1 MFYKYMYYKSLKIK
15 ILIFFIGII
24 IFIPVE
30 SFSQSRDEL
39 MKKGIDYVYKVQ
51 FDSANIVFKTLIDRD
66 TKDPT
71 GYFLI
76 SMTEWWKI
84 YLNKN
89 DESNDEKYRSAV
101 DKCLKACDERLD
113 ENENDD
119 WVLFLKGGV
128 VGYRGFLNGLRD
140 NWLAAVDDGRE
151 GLSLLKRCVELNPS
165 NKDAL
170 LGIGLYNYAVNYVTD
185 RYPFLKTLLFFFP
198 TGNKEEGFAQLRDC
212 IENARFAKTEATV
225 VMCYVYLSYEKNYYE
240 AEKYADK
247 FYKQYPENPAA
258 EKYLANSYTG
268 QGRWSESIGLWDSI
282 LTKINSSKPGYNNTY
297 LKREALY
304 YLGLSY
310 QKTGNL
316 DEAVKYYSESLNM
329 SRELDKDKQSPQQVF
344 SALGLG
350 MIYDLKGNRGEAI
363 RYYNMVLDMRDIEGS
378 HDLANNFK
386 EKGYR

>member
-1 MFYKYMYYKSLKIK
+1 MTKSQIK
-15 ILIFFIGII
+15 ITLVILTVLILLGS
-24 IFIPVE
+24 VK
-30 SFSQSRDEL
+30 SFAQSRDEL
-39 MKKGIDYVYKVQ
+39 MTKGIDYVYKIK
-51 FDSANIVFKTLIDRD
+51 FDSANAVFQSLINRD
-66 TKDPT
+66 PKDPT

-76 SMTEWWKI
+76 AMTEWWKI

-89 DESNDEKYRSAV
+89 DESNDEIYRTAV

-113 ENENDD
+113 ENKNDD

-128 VGYRGFLNGLRD
+128 IGYRGFLNGLRD

-170 LGIGLYNYAVNYVTD
+170 LGIGLYNYAVNYVTE

-198 TGNKEEGFAQLRDC
+198 TGNKEEGFTQLRDC

-247 FYKQYPENPAA
+247 FFKQYPENPAA

-268 QGRWSESIGLWDSI
+268 QGRWNESITLWSGI
-282 LTKINSSKPGYNNTY
+282 LAKIDSSKPGYNNTY
-297 LKREALY
+297 LKRESLY
-304 YLGLSY
+304 YLGLCY

-316 DEAVKYYSESLNM
+316 NESVKFYTESLNM
-329 SRELDKDKQSPQQVF
+329 SFGLDKDKQSPQQVF

-350 MIYDLKGNRGEAI
+350 MVNDQKGNRSEAI
-363 RYYNMVLDMRDIEGS
+363 RYYNMVLEMRDIEGS
-378 HDLANNFK
+378 HDLAKNFK
-386 EKGYR
+386 EKGYK

>member
-1 MFYKYMYYKSLKIK
+1 MIKSRVK
-15 ILIFFIGII
+15 
-24 IFIPVE
+24 IFIAAAGLMLIYSVC
-30 SFSQSRDEL
+30 SYSQSRGEL
-39 MKKGIDYVYKVQ
+39 MTKGIDYVYKIK
-51 FDSANIVFKTLIDRD
+51 FDSANAVFKTLIDRD
-66 TKDPT
+66 PKDPT
-71 GYFLI
+71 GYFLTA
-76 SMTEWWKI
+76 MTEWWKI
-84 YLNKN
+84 YLNKY
-89 DESNDEKYRSAV
+89 DESNDETYRTAV
-101 DKCLKACDERLD
+101 DKCLRVCDERLD

-170 LGIGLYNYAVNYVTD
+170 LGIGLYNYAVNYVTE

-198 TGNKEEGFAQLRDC
+198 TGNKDEGFAQLRDC

-247 FYKQYPENPAA
+247 FYRQYHENPVA

-268 QGRWSESIGLWDSI
+268 EGRWYESIALWDSI
-282 LTKINSSKPGYNNTY
+282 LTKIDSSKPGYNNTF

-304 YLGLSY
+304 YLGLCS
-310 QKTGNL
+310 QKTGKL
-316 DEAVKYYSESLNM
+316 DDAVKYYTESLDM
-329 SRELDKDKQSPQQVF
+329 SRALDKDKESPQQVF

-350 MIYDLKGNRGEAI
+350 MVYDQKGNRGEAI
-363 RYYNMVLDMRDIEGS
+363 KFYDMVLEMRDIEGS

>member
-1 MFYKYMYYKSLKIK
+1 MHSHNRFIK
-15 ILIFFIGII
+15 I
-24 IFIPVE
+24 IFILAGAA
-30 SFSQSRDEL
+30 SLFSANTFSQSHDEL
-39 MKKGIDYVYKVQ
+39 MVKGIDYVYKIQ
-51 FDSANIVFKTLIDRD
+51 FDSANIIFKTLIDRD
-66 TKDPT
+66 PKDPT

-89 DESNDEKYRSAV
+89 DESNDENYRTAV
-101 DKCLKACDERLD
+101 DRCLKVCDERLD

-119 WVLFLKGGV
+119 WALFLKGGII
-128 VGYRGFLNGLRD
+128 GYRGFLNGLRD

-225 VMCYVYLSYEKNYYE
+225 VMCFVYLSYEKNYYE
-240 AEKYADK
+240 AEKYARM
-247 FYKQYPENPAA
+247 FYEKYPENPVA
-258 EKYLANSYTG
+258 EKYFANSLTG
-268 QGRWSESIGLWDSI
+268 QGRWNESIALWDSI
-282 LTKINSSKPGYNNTY
+282 LTKIDSSRPGYNNTY
-297 LKREALY
+297 LKRETLY
-304 YLGLSY
+304 YLGLCY
-310 QKTGNL
+310 QKTGRL
-316 DEAVKYYSESLNM
+316 DEAVKYYTESLNM

-344 SALGLG
+344 SVLGLG
-350 MIYDLKGNRGEAI
+350 MVYDQKGSRGEAI
-363 RYYNMVLDMRDIEGS
+363 KYYDMVLEMRDIDGS
-378 HDLANNFK
+378 HDLAKNFK
-386 EKGYR
+386 DKGYK